1 MIRLVSRR
9 HSTDVICTHVLIAKK
24 FVYDKR
30 YHFRYVIDTK
40 VYSMQLVRPSSRL
53 FSLPEYTQR
62 SLYKQRFE
70 CNINN

>member
-24 FVYDKR
+24 CVYDKR
-30 YHFRYVIDTK
+30 YNFSYAIDTK
-40 VYSMQLVRPSSRL
+40 VYAMQLVRPSSRL
-53 FSLPEYTQR
+53 LSLPEYTQR
-62 SLYKQRFE
+62 SLYKQRLE